1 MVELAVDLAVEK
13 VAEGQKIKGKPL
25 AFEGRSASIPSP
37 SSIDEALTS
46 ICF

>member
-1 MVELAVDLAVEK
+1 MVELAVDLVVEK

-25 AFEGRSASIPSP
+25 AFEGSRASISSP
-37 SSIDEALTS
+37 SSIDDALTS